1 VLSET
6 VFLLRAAGK
15 SLEPLM
21 GFLERG
27 LVRLDF
33 DLEPHRRDVFALLQK
48 YQDQGMELADACLV
62 KMAELADDV
71 KVFTTDADF
80 KSYRRK
86 QRNQIPQLSPHI
98 S

>member
-1 VLSET
+1 MGRLPPYHVRRPRLTSPCRDASVVVVEA
-6 VFLLRAAGK
+6 AAGYGK
-15 SLEPLM
+15 TVL
-21 GFLERG
+21 
-27 LVRLDF
+27 
-33 DLEPHRRDVFALLQK
+33 
-48 YQDQGMELADACLV
+48 GMELADACLV